1 MFDTLLELKLAD
13 EFFAIDSDKANQ
25 ILRIPPI
32 TPIPLS
38 ASFLKGVAV
47 LNGRVISVVDF
58 KEMLGIGEVDI
69 NNEKSR
75 LITITVDNDE
85 VGILVDEVIDAI
97 EFKKENYEENTSD
110 DKVCI
115 GFYKTDEHLIQI
127 IDPLKIINKDSIE
140 SFTQIEVEK
149 LKDNDNET
157 KKSNDETK
165 RLLFFKCNNEFYAV
179 DIEVVSELI
188 FVPNTITYIP
198 GSDRADLGAITLR
211 DEVINVFDFN
221 RLFGFSMQE
230 ITQKSRLLI
239 LKNENKKIALLVEEV
254 DEIKDISL
262 SDIEKLHINDEKIE
276 SLYKGEKHIVSII
289 SSMFLRNLIDEQ
301 SITENDE
308 VINEGRSEDMRE
320 LCVFRIDSE
329 EFAFDIEKVQE
340 IIAYQEITPLPQSG
354 SFIEG
359 VINLRGSVIVVVN
372 LPNKLSFDFSVTDKT
387 KIIVC
392 NIEDEKVGFLVDE
405 VNDIM
410 FIEDRYVSVSKNAN
424 SLVKSTVSLDD
435 GKRVILELKVDK
447 LVDIEEI
454 KSIDKE

>member
-1 MFDTLLELKLAD
+1 MFETILEIKLGD
-13 EFFAIDSDKANQ
+13 EFFGIDSDKANQ
-25 ILRIPPI
+25 ILRVPPI

-47 LNGRVISVVDF
+47 LNGRVVSIMDL
-58 KEMLGIGEVDI
+58 KEILGIGEVDI

-75 LITITVDNDE
+75 LITITIDNEE
-85 VGILVDEVIDAI
+85 VGVLVDEVIDAI
-97 EFKKENYEENTSD
+97 EFTDENYEENTSD
-110 DKVCI
+110 DKLCI
-115 GFYKTDEHLIQI
+115 GFYRDDENLIQI
-127 IDPLKIINKDSIE
+127 IKPQSIITRELILTFKPL
-140 SFTQIEVEK
+140 EVEK
-149 LKDNDNET
+149 LKDENDINTLVDNE
-157 KKSNDETK
+157 SK
-165 RLLFFKCNNEFYAV
+165 RFLFFKSNNEFYAV

-198 GSDRADLGAITLR
+198 GSSSADLGAITLR

-221 RLFGFSMQE
+221 VLFGFGKQK

-239 LKNENKKIALLVEEV
+239 LKNKNKKIALLVEEV

-262 SDIEKLHINDEKIE
+262 SDLEKLQMNDEKIE
-276 SLYKGEKHIVSII
+276 SLYKGEEHIVSII
-289 SSMFLRNLIDEQ
+289 SNMFLKNLIDEQ

-320 LCVFRIDSE
+320 LCVFRIEKE

-354 SFIEG
+354 EYIEG
-359 VINLRGSVIVVVN
+359 IINLRGSVIVVVN
-372 LPNKLSFDFSVTDKT
+372 LPKKLSFKLNISDKT
-387 KIIVC
+387 KIVVC
-392 NIEDEKVGFLVDE
+392 SIEDEKVGFLVDE

-424 SLVKSTVSLDD
+424 SLVKSTISLDD
-435 GKRVILELKVDK
+435 GKRVILELKVEK

>member
-1 MFDTLLELKLAD
+1 MFDTILEIKLGD
-13 EFFAIDSDKANQ
+13 EFFGIDSDKANQ
-25 ILRIPPI
+25 ILRVPPI

-38 ASFLKGVAV
+38 ASFLKGVVV
-47 LNGRVISVVDF
+47 LNGKVVSVVDL
-58 KEMLGIGEVDI
+58 KEILGIGEVDVTH
-69 NNEKSR
+69 EKSR
-75 LITITVDNDE
+75 LVTITIDNEE
-85 VGILVDEVIDAI
+85 VGVLVDEVVEAS
-97 EFKKENYEENTSD
+97 EFIKENYEENTSE

-115 GFYKTDEHLIQI
+115 GFYKTDDRLIQI
-127 IDPLKIINKDSIE
+127 IDPLKIINKDLIE
-140 SFTQIEVEK
+140 SFRQMEVEK
-149 LKDNDNET
+149 LKDENDINT
-157 KKSNDETK
+157 LADDKTK
-165 RLLFFKCNNEFYAV
+165 RLLFFKCNNEYFAI
-179 DIEVVSELI
+179 DIEIVSELI

-198 GSDRADLGAITLR
+198 GSDSADLGAITLR

-221 RLFGFSMQE
+221 VLFGFSMQE
-230 ITQKSRLLI
+230 ISAKSRLLI

-262 SDIEKLHINDEKIE
+262 SDIEKLQINDEKIE
-276 SLYKGEKHIVSII
+276 SLYKGEKQIVSII
-289 SSMFLRNLIDEQ
+289 SSIFLRNLINEQ

-424 SLVKSTVSLDD
+424 SLVKSTISLDD
-435 GKRVILELKVDK
+435 GKRVILELKVEK

>member
-1 MFDTLLELKLAD
+1 MFDTILEIKLGD
-13 EFFAIDSDKANQ
+13 EFFGIDSDKANQ
-25 ILRIPPI
+25 ILRVPPI

-38 ASFLKGVAV
+38 ASFLKGVVV
-47 LNGRVISVVDF
+47 LNGKVVSVVDL
-58 KEMLGIGEVDI
+58 KEILGIGEVDVTH
-69 NNEKSR
+69 EKSR
-75 LITITVDNDE
+75 LVTITIDNEE
-85 VGILVDEVIDAI
+85 VGVLVDEVVEAS
-97 EFKKENYEENTSD
+97 EFIKENYEENTSE

-115 GFYKTDEHLIQI
+115 VFYKTDDRLIQI
-127 IDPLKIINKDSIE
+127 IDPLKIINKDLIE
-140 SFTQIEVEK
+140 SFRQMEVEK
-149 LKDNDNET
+149 LKDENDINT
-157 KKSNDETK
+157 LADDKTK
-165 RLLFFKCNNEFYAV
+165 RLLFFKCNNEYFAI
-179 DIEVVSELI
+179 DIEIVSELI

-198 GSDRADLGAITLR
+198 GSDSADLGAITLR

-221 RLFGFSMQE
+221 VLFGFSMQE
-230 ITQKSRLLI
+230 ISAKSRLLI

-262 SDIEKLHINDEKIE
+262 SDIEKLQINDEKIE
-276 SLYKGEKHIVSII
+276 SLYKGEKQIVSII
-289 SSMFLRNLIDEQ
+289 SSIFLRNLINEQ

-435 GKRVILELKVDK
+435 GKRVILELKVEK

-454 KSIDKE
+454 KRIEKE